1 MSFFKLLKLQTCR
14 PKNRSLLKFK
24 YEEGDLLSQTERDVE
39 LNEAR
44 FNEALLTCNLK
55 LLELQA
61 KEGLTPVLT

>member
-1 MSFFKLLKLQTCR
+1 M
-14 PKNRSLLKFK
+14 
-24 YEEGDLLSQTERDVE
+24 LSQTERDVE